1 MKEFISCPNPACDSR
16 MKWDKDDD
24 EYSCGSCASV
34 LTIPSASRTEGKAQG
49 EVCLCD
55 TCTLEGQCPTLA
67 AGIRACYCNRYC
79 KKVEVCKHEWGIDGA
94 HNNENCKK
102 CFKDKEVGDE
112 NA

>member
-1 MKEFISCPNPACDSR
+1 MFKSVVDGSQQGGGVMKEFISCPNPACDSR

-24 EYSCGSCASV
+24 EYSCGACASV
-34 LTIPSASRTEGKAQG
+34 LTIPEASRAQPQG

-79 KKVEVCKHEWGIDGA
+79 KK
-94 HNNENCKK
+94 
-102 CFKDKEVGDE
+102 EVGDE